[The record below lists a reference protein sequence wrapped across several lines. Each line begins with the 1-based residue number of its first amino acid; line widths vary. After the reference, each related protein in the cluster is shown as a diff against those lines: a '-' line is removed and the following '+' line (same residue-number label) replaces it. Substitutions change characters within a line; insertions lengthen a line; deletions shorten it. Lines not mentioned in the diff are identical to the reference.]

1 MSLIPKAQPPPKAT
15 LILLFGYLANK
26 GPIVKTPALIVET
39 KLYGTINLCFLL
51 FVILI
56 IFFSFISSTFEPK
69 DISKSFMVKTSFTK
83 GAFLKITFFLNK
95 IEAAIKGKQEFLAPL
110 TFISPL
116 TPLLGPF
123 IKNLFIYFDFARVI
137 PTWP

>member
-1 MSLIPKAQPPPKAT
+1 MKKGFR
-15 LILLFGYLANK
+15 ILKFK
-26 GPIVKTPALIVET
+26 KDKPI
-39 KLYGTINLCFLL
+39 
-51 FVILI
+51 
-56 IFFSFISSTFEPK
+56 FEVK